1 MDGQLSLSELNSLV
15 KDALQVAFPEQLWV
29 VAEIGELKVNR
40 TGHCY
45 IELVEK
51 NSATD
56 EISARARATIWSWQF
71 RFIQPYFETTTGQAL
86 TAGLKVLVS
95 VSVEFHEVFGY
106 SLNIKDID
114 PNYTLGD
121 MARRRAEIIRKLE
134 DEGIID
140 MNKEIPLPEIP
151 SRIAVISSPTAAGY
165 EDFMTQLAN
174 NEAGY
179 KFYTR
184 LFPSAMQGTDAPKS
198 IIAALN
204 SIFDVE
210 TMFDVV
216 VIIRGGGSQMDL
228 NCFDDYDLAVNISQF
243 PLPVLTGIG
252 HEKDESIADLV
263 ANTKLKTPTAVAEF
277 LINKYDEVASE
288 IDTLESAFFDQV
300 NYLLEGE
307 MDRLNNNIRF
317 LRPLVNAK
325 LEKTS
330 MILGHFAKSVKP
342 TVSKVIEQQNFQLVQ
357 MADLLLSTS
366 NWFMKEKRNKLTTFS
381 SELIF
386 RSKLRNQKEKQAIG
400 DIERKLSQVAIR
412 YMEKQQNKLSLLQKS
427 KELVDPVT
435 ILKRGF
441 SITLRNGKAL
451 KSTEG
456 LKDGEQLETI
466 LYNGKIISTVKK
478 S

>member
-1 MDGQLSLSELNSLV
+1 MEEQLSLSELNSLV
-15 KDALQVAFPEQLWV
+15 KEALQLAFPEQLWV

-51 NSATD
+51 DNITN

-151 SRIAVISSPTAAGY
+151 SRIAIISSPTAAGY

-204 SIFDVE
+204 SIFDLE

-300 NYLLEGE
+300 NYLIEGE
-307 MDRLNNNIRF
+307 KDRLNNNIRF

-330 MILGHFAKSVKP
+330 IKLGHFAKSVKP
-342 TVSKVIEQQNFQLVQ
+342 TVSKVIEQNNFQLVQ
-357 MADLLLSTS
+357 INDRLSANS
-366 NWFMKEKRNKLTTFS
+366 NLFLKKKQNELAKFS

-386 RSKLRNQKEKQAIG
+386 ISKLHNQHEKQLI
-400 DIERKLSQVAIR
+400 DN
-412 YMEKQQNKLSLLQKS
+412 MEKKLIQDSLHYIEKQHNKLSLLTKS

-451 KSTEG
+451 KSSEQ
-456 LKDGEQLETI
+456 LKDGELLETI
-466 LYNGKIISTVKK
+466 LYDGRIISTVKK
-478 S
+478 

>member
-1 MDGQLSLSELNSLV
+1 MEEQLSLSELNSLV
-15 KDALQVAFPEQLWV
+15 KEALQLAFPEQLWV

-51 NSATD
+51 DNITN

-86 TAGLKVLVS
+86 TAGLKVLIS

-151 SRIAVISSPTAAGY
+151 SRIAIISSPTAAGY
-165 EDFMTQLAN
+165 EDFMNQLAN

-184 LFPSAMQGTDAPKS
+184 LFPSTMQGTDAPKS

-204 SIFDVE
+204 SIFEIE

-263 ANTKLKTPTAVAEF
+263 SNTKLKTPTAVAEF

-307 MDRLNNNIRF
+307 MDRLNNNIRL
-317 LRPLVNAK
+317 LRPLVNSK

-330 MILGHFAKSVKP
+330 MILAHFAKSVKP
-342 TVSKVIEQQNFQLVQ
+342 TVSKVIEQNNFQLVQ
-357 MADLLLSTS
+357 INDRLSANSNLLLKKKQ
-366 NWFMKEKRNKLTTFS
+366 NELAKFS

-386 RSKLRNQKEKQAIG
+386 ISKLHNQHEKQLI
-400 DIERKLSQVAIR
+400 DN
-412 YMEKQQNKLSLLQKS
+412 MEKKLIQDSLHYIEKQHNKLSLLTKS

-451 KSTEG
+451 KSSEQ
-456 LKDGEQLETI
+456 LKDGELLETI
-466 LYNGKIISTVKK
+466 LYDGRIISTVKK
-478 S
+478 

>member
-1 MDGQLSLSELNSLV
+1 MKEQLSLSELNSLV
-15 KDALQVAFPEQLWV
+15 KEALQLAFPEQLWV

-51 NSATD
+51 DNITN

-86 TAGLKVLVS
+86 TAGLKVLIS

-151 SRIAVISSPTAAGY
+151 SRIAIISSPTAAGY
-165 EDFMTQLAN
+165 EDFMNQLAN

-184 LFPSAMQGTDAPKS
+184 LFPSTMQGTDAPKS

-204 SIFDVE
+204 SIFEIE

-263 ANTKLKTPTAVAEF
+263 SNTKLKTPTAVAEF

-300 NYLLEGE
+300 NYLIEGE
-307 MDRLNNNIRF
+307 KDRLNNNIRF
-317 LRPLVNAK
+317 LRPLVNSK

-330 MILGHFAKSVKP
+330 MILAHFAKSVKP
-342 TVSKVIEQQNFQLVQ
+342 TVSKVIEQNNFQLVQ
-357 MADLLLSTS
+357 INDRLSANSNLLL
-366 NWFMKEKRNKLTTFS
+366 KKRQNELAKLS

-386 RSKLRNQKEKQAIG
+386 ISKLHNQHEKQLI
-400 DIERKLSQVAIR
+400 DN
-412 YMEKQQNKLSLLQKS
+412 MEKKLIQSSLHYIEKQHNKLSLLNKS

-451 KSTEG
+451 KSSEQ
-456 LKDGEQLETI
+456 LKDGEPLETI
-466 LYNGKIISTVKK
+466 LYDGRIISTVKK
-478 S
+478 